1 MTGVASAVRGLH
13 LQAMLRIAPLLR
25 FVGALSALTAVVAA
39 DKHSALTPEQA
50 RAALRV
56 EPGLRVELVA
66 AEPLTVAPV
75 AFAFE
80 TPRRMFVVE
89 NRGYPD
95 PKEGSIDTKEGRVA
109 LLEDTDG
116 DGRMD
121 QRTEFATGLGLVN
134 GLALWR
140 GGMFVTAAPDILY
153 LKDTDGDGI
162 ADERRVVLT
171 GFDISKTAQI
181 RVASPTLGL
190 DGKIYVT
197 CGLNGG
203 KITSPLHPER
213 APVVFTGQDGRF
225 DPDTLVYEKTGGR
238 GQFGLAFDAFG
249 RRFVTDNRRPILH
262 VVLEPWHLRNPHFA
276 FSETMQEVSTVQ
288 AEAKV
293 RPLSRAS
300 ITADFMPKL
309 MGAPHTGTFTSACGL
324 TIFGGTGLTPAH
336 VGEAF
341 ICEPAQNLVQR
352 QTLRAEGATFRAEA
366 RWEGGGEFLASTDV
380 WFRPVF
386 AAGGP
391 DGALYI
397 ADMYRREIDHPRYVP
412 EESRGLLDFESGKD
426 RGRIWRVVRAGPR
439 SEAKPPALDDLVAG
453 LESPD
458 EWWRARAQRLIVE
471 RQAKELVPA
480 IEKIVAQSKLAE
492 SRTRAL
498 WTLRGLDEPAD
509 FSLAA
514 ATYDSDARVREQL
527 LRFLGERKSPRDEQL
542 LSSLVLGLDKDA
554 RVRFAGAL
562 ETSVIKDDTLLV
574 AFLNM
579 AGRDQSDRWARAV
592 ILSAVAGREIKFLT
606 QLRTFLKSWPETW
619 APAYA
624 ALAEPLARII
634 GVGGSEDTCRDFLA
648 PLLGEAETPALRVA
662 AALGLAEGLRA
673 RRGPKLTL
681 DALAGPEGRPAL
693 DALRRTAAER
703 ARDDALPNVERL
715 AALSLLAH
723 GDFATAEPALAG
735 ALAARQPPEIQQ
747 QAIRAVE
754 RIGDPR
760 GAELLVSK
768 ENWARYTPP
777 VREAAVAALG
787 AKPVM
792 TAALFAAIKGG
803 AVSPLEIS
811 STRRAALLKHS
822 DAAMRK
828 EAEAIFQHVESGDRM
843 KLYQRL
849 RTGFTA
855 GKDLASGRAAFAR
868 ACVACHTFRG
878 QGGTIGP
885 DLSGLRHQPADA
897 ILLHI
902 IVPSYEV
909 APNYQTTTVTMQ
921 DGRTIAGSLTAET
934 ENSLTLRTAAGTEET
949 ILRSG
954 VATLATSGVSL
965 MPDGLEQTM
974 TGDELANLIG
984 FLKSEG

>member
-1 MTGVASAVRGLH
+1 MIRV
-13 LQAMLRIAPLLR
+13 APLLR
-25 FVGALSALTAVVAA
+25 SACALGAFSSAVAA
-39 DKHSALTPEQA
+39 DKHRALSPEQA
-50 RAALRV
+50 LAAFRV

-66 AEPLTVAPV
+66 AEPLTVDPV
-75 AFAFE
+75 AFAFDG
-80 TPRRMFVVE
+80 PRRMFVVE

-95 PKEGSIDTKEGRVA
+95 PQEGRADSKEGRVA

-121 QRTEFATGLGLVN
+121 KRTEFAQGLGFVN
-134 GLALWR
+134 GIALWR

-171 GFDISKTAQI
+171 GFDISKTTQI
-181 RVASPTLGL
+181 RVAFPTLGL

-203 KITSPLHPER
+203 KVTSPLHPER
-213 APVVFTGQDGRF
+213 APVIFTGQDGRF
-225 DPDTLVYEKTGGR
+225 DPDTFVFEKTGGR

-276 FSETMQEVSTVQ
+276 FSETMQEVSKVQ

-293 RPLSRAS
+293 LPISRAS
-300 ITADFMPKL
+300 ITADFIPKL
-309 MGAPHTGTFTSACGL
+309 MATPHTGTFTSACGL
-324 TIFGGTGLTPAH
+324 TIFGGTGLTPGH
-336 VGEAF
+336 VGDAF

-352 QTLRAEGATFRAEA
+352 QTLRPEGASFRADA
-366 RWEGGGEFLASTDV
+366 RWEGGREFLASTDV

-439 SEAKPPALDDLVAG
+439 GELKTPAPDDLVAG
-453 LESPD
+453 LESAD

-471 RQAKELVPA
+471 RQARDLAPA
-480 IEKIVAQSKLAE
+480 IAKVAAQGKLAE

-498 WTLRGLDEPAD
+498 WTLRGLGEIRSPIII
-509 FSLAA
+509 LAA
-514 ATYDSDARVREQL
+514 RDADARLREQSVL
-527 LRFLGERKSPRDEQL
+527 LEHERTANPDDVVPTSVVGINDGD
-542 LSSLVLGLDKDA
+542 V
-554 RVRFAGAL
+554 RVRFTVARSLDATKDGGWLPLLLTVAHHDGA
-562 ETSVIKDDTLLV
+562 
-574 AFLNM
+574 
-579 AGRDQSDRWARAV
+579 DRWARAALMSV
-592 ILSAVAGREIKFLT
+592 AAGREMELLT
-606 QLRTFLKSWPETW
+606 ALRKTLKPWTENWRSPSE
-619 APAYA
+619 AVVDPI
-624 ALAEPLARII
+624 ARSI
-634 GVGGSEDTCRDFLA
+634 GVGADEDACRGLLTS
-648 PLLGEAETPALRVA
+648 LLGDNEPPVLRVA
-662 AALGLAEGLRA
+662 MALGLAEGLRA

-681 DALAGPEGRPAL
+681 DALAGSEGRPAL
-693 DALRRTAAER
+693 DALRHTAAER
-703 ARDDALPNVERL
+703 ARDDTLPNVERL

-747 QAIRAVE
+747 QAIRAIE

-760 GAELLVSK
+760 GAELLVAK
-768 ENWARYTPP
+768 ENWARFTPP

-787 AKPVM
+787 AKPAM
-792 TAALFAAIKGG
+792 TAVLFAAIKSG

-828 EAEAIFQHVESGDRM
+828 EAEAIFQQVESGDRM

-849 RTGFTA
+849 RTGFTP
-855 GKDLASGRAAFAR
+855 GKDLASGRAAFTR
-868 ACVACHTFRG
+868 ACAACHTVRG

-885 DLSGLRHQPADA
+885 DLSGLRNQPADA

-909 APNYQTTTVTMQ
+909 APNYQTTTVTTH

-934 ENSLTLRTAAGTEET
+934 ENSLTLRTAAGAEET

-954 VATLATSGVSL
+954 VATLTTSGVSL

-974 TGDELANLIG
+974 SGDELANLIG
-984 FLKSEG
+984 FLKSED